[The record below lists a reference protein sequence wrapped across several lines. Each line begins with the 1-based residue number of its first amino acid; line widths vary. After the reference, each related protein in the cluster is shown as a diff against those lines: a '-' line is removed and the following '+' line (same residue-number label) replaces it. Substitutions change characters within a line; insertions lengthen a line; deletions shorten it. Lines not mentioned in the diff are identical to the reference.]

1 MLLVLAAHSNDPVFQ
16 VPVWSEL
23 SLCFEKNL
31 EMFRGT
37 QFNQTD
43 NKLRL
48 KSSNAELT
56 FGRNCLIIII
66 FL

>member
-23 SLCFEKNL
+23 SLCFERNL
-31 EMFRGT
+31 EMFKGT

-43 NKLRL
+43 K
-48 KSSNAELT
+48 KATVKEQ
-56 FGRNCLIIII
+56 
-66 FL
+66 